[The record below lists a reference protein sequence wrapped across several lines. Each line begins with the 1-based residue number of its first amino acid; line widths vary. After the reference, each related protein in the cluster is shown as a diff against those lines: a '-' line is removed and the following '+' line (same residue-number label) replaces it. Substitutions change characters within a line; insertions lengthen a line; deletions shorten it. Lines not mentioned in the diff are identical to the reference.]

1 MPDLIQA
8 FRDKADDLLASINRK
23 GGVRATIESLRHQM
37 EVADRR
43 RALSTVRAELKRLD
57 KQINEMI
64 TAVGIQAV
72 GLHEAGKL
80 ASPELAPLCQHVV
93 ELRAALAQ
101 QQTELANLEALESQ
115 TVPADCATC
124 QACGRSQPADATFCP
139 YCGAALPQQERY
151 CSRCG
156 ATLRSGARFCAKCGQ
171 AVAPKP

>member
-23 GGVRATIESLRHQM
+23 GGVRATIESLRYQM
-37 EVADRR
+37 EAADRR

-72 GLHEAGKL
+72 GLHEAGRL
-80 ASPELAPLCQHVV
+80 ASPELSPLCQHVV
-93 ELRAALAQ
+93 ELRAALTQ
-101 QQTELANLEALESQ
+101 QQAELAKLESLEAQ
-115 TVPADCATC
+115 TAPADSATC
-124 QACGRSQPADATFCP
+124 PACGRSQPADATFCP

-151 CSRCG
+151 CSHCG